1 MEQWPPVFNTC
12 KRGIIRKITYI
23 HPGGAAMRLR
33 ETLSQPLT
41 DLIRIMPA
49 EGSGEKAEEDPFFT
63 RFIS

>member
-1 MEQWPPVFNTC
+1 
-12 KRGIIRKITYI
+12 
-23 HPGGAAMRLR
+23 MRLR

-63 RFIS
+63 RFILMKRVF